1 MKNLTKTIVIA
12 ATILIAVTVFL
23 FGCIKE
29 NLTTTQDE
37 TTSLTSRR
45 VVDYTNPNPTWIQ
58 ITSPILRPAIWGTKW
73 VPVGYTAGLPGPYNT
88 TQKFQIYDTTV
99 VIKWHLHVG
108 LRNFNAQLKPD
119 VIDYRFFYINGDGEK
134 FKKTIPNGGVM
145 GDYDFIDTIKI
156 DNWGYYNSMYDP
168 RMGNG
173 DSTNLLYDWNGITPE
188 IHSSATNGWLGDALM
203 TKFLRP

>member
-1 MKNLTKTIVIA
+1 MKNLTKTIIITVA
-12 ATILIAVTVFL
+12 ILVAITVFL
-23 FGCIKE
+23 FSCSKDPQSVTAYTDPA
-29 NLTTTQDE
+29 TTARQ
-37 TTSLTSRR
+37 

-73 VPVGYTAGLPGPYNT
+73 VPVGFTAGLPGPYNT

-99 VIKWHLHVG
+99 VMKWHLHVG

-134 FKKTIPNGGVM
+134 FKKLIPNGGVM

-168 RMGNG
+168 RMGY

-188 IHSSATNGWLGDALM
+188 IHSKATNGWLGDALM

>member
-1 MKNLTKTIVIA
+1 MKKLNMVLLAILCVIA
-12 ATILIAVTVFL
+12 SCQKLQTAEMASADNTH
-23 FGCIKE
+23 
-29 NLTTTQDE
+29 
-37 TTSLTSRR
+37 LTSRR

-73 VPVGYTAGLPGPYNT
+73 VPVGFTAGLPGPYNT

-119 VIDYRFFYINGDGEK
+119 VIDYRFFYINGDGQDFRK
-134 FKKTIPNGGVM
+134 PIPNGGVM

-156 DNWGYYNSMYDP
+156 DKWGYYNSMYDP
-168 RMGNG
+168 RMGY

>member
-1 MKNLTKTIVIA
+1 MKKISTLLLALFLLVTGCTKQESKTQ
-12 ATILIAVTVFL
+12 T
-23 FGCIKE
+23 E
-29 NLTTTQDE
+29 NDISSQ
-37 TTSLTSRR
+37 TSRR

-58 ITSPILRPAIWGTKW
+58 VTSPILRPAIWGTKW
-73 VPVGYTAGLPGPYNT
+73 VPVGFTAGLPGPYNT

-99 VIKWHLHVG
+99 VMKWHLHVG

-156 DNWGYYNSMYDP
+156 DNWGYYSSYYTPQMGYD
-168 RMGNG
+168 
-173 DSTNLLYDWNGITPE
+173 SSYSLYDWNGITPE

>member
-1 MKNLTKTIVIA
+1 MKKLSMVLLAILCVIA
-12 ATILIAVTVFL
+12 SCQKQEVT
-23 FGCIKE
+23 E
-29 NLTTTQDE
+29 TASTDNTQ
-37 TTSLTSRR
+37 LTSRR

-58 ITSPILRPAIWGTKW
+58 ITSPILRPAIWGGFT
-73 VPVGYTAGLPGPYNT
+73 PVGFTAGLPGPYNT

-119 VIDYRFFYINGDGEK
+119 VIDYRFFYINGDGQDFRK
-134 FKKTIPNGGVM
+134 SIPNGGVM

-156 DNWGYYNSMYDP
+156 DKWGYYSSYYTPQMGYD
-168 RMGNG
+168 
-173 DSTNLLYDWNGITPE
+173 SSYLLYDWNGITPE

>member
-1 MKNLTKTIVIA
+1 MKKLTMVLLAILCVIA
-12 ATILIAVTVFL
+12 SCQKLQTAEIASVD
-23 FGCIKE
+23 
-29 NLTTTQDE
+29 NTQ
-37 TTSLTSRR
+37 LTSRR
-45 VVDYTNPNPTWIQ
+45 TVDYTNPDPTWIQ

-73 VPVGYTAGLPGPYNT
+73 VPVGFTAGLPGPYNT

-99 VIKWHLHVG
+99 VMKWHLHVG

-156 DNWGYYNSMYDP
+156 DKWGYYSSYYTPQMGYD
-168 RMGNG
+168 
-173 DSTNLLYDWNGITPE
+173 SSYSLYDWNGITPE

>member
-1 MKNLTKTIVIA
+1 MKKLTMVLLAILCVIA
-12 ATILIAVTVFL
+12 SCQKLQTAEIASVD
-23 FGCIKE
+23 
-29 NLTTTQDE
+29 NTQ
-37 TTSLTSRR
+37 LTSRR

-73 VPVGYTAGLPGPYNT
+73 VPVGFTAGLPGPYNT

-119 VIDYRFFYINGDGEK
+119 VIDYRFFYINGDGQDFRK
-134 FKKTIPNGGVM
+134 PIPNGGVM

-168 RMGNG
+168 RMGY

-188 IHSSATNGWLGDALM
+188 IHSKETNGWLGDALM

>member
-1 MKNLTKTIVIA
+1 MKKISTLLLALFLLVTGCTKQESKTQ
-12 ATILIAVTVFL
+12 T
-23 FGCIKE
+23 E
-29 NLTTTQDE
+29 NDISSQ
-37 TTSLTSRR
+37 TSRR

-58 ITSPILRPAIWGTKW
+58 VTSPILRPAIWGTKW
-73 VPVGYTAGLPGPYNT
+73 VPVGFTAGLPGPYNT

-99 VIKWHLHVG
+99 VMKWHLHVG

-119 VIDYRFFYINGDGEK
+119 VIDYRFFYINGDGQK
-134 FKKTIPNGGVM
+134 FKKPIPNGGVM

-156 DNWGYYNSMYDP
+156 DNWGYYSSYYTPQMGYD
-168 RMGNG
+168 
-173 DSTNLLYDWNGITPE
+173 SSYSLYDWNGITPE

>member
-1 MKNLTKTIVIA
+1 MNKLTMVLLAILCVFASCQKQKVAEIA
-12 ATILIAVTVFL
+12 SSDNTL
-23 FGCIKE
+23 
-29 NLTTTQDE
+29 
-37 TTSLTSRR
+37 LTSRR

-58 ITSPILRPAIWGTKW
+58 VTSPILRPAIWSTYF
-73 VPVGYTAGLPGPYNT
+73 VPVGFTAGLPGPYNT

-119 VIDYRFFYINGDGEK
+119 VIDYRFFYINGDGQK
-134 FKKTIPNGGVM
+134 FKKSIPNGGVM
-145 GDYDFIDTIKI
+145 GDYDFIDTVKI
-156 DNWGYYNSMYDP
+156 DKWGYYNSMYDP
-168 RMGNG
+168 RMGY

-188 IHSSATNGWLGDALM
+188 IHSSATNGWLGDALI